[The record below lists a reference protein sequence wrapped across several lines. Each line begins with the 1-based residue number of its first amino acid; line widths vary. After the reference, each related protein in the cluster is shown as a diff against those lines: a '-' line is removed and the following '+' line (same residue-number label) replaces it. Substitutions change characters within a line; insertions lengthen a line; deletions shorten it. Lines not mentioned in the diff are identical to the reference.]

1 MKGQGKVK
9 GILVEGNDG
18 YEYLLG
24 FGPDNSPI
32 FSRRQADGT
41 FEPLDDVWRASK
53 VAITQIGHMGGL
65 IGSGMGSNTWLWG
78 CLSSGSCSVPSN
90 TELADVVL
98 LTQEDNRWVERIP
111 VASQESDRLTTG
123 FT

>member
-18 YEYLLG
+18 HEYLLG

-41 FEPLDDVWRASK
+41 FEPLEDVWRASK
-53 VAITQIGHMGGL
+53 VAITQIGQTGGL
-65 IGSGMGSNTWLWG
+65 IGPGMGSNTWLWG
-78 CLSSGSCSVPSN
+78 AFRIALAAFPPIPTWPTLSS
-90 TELADVVL
+90 
-98 LTQEDNRWVERIP
+98 
-111 VASQESDRLTTG
+111 
-123 FT
+123 

>member
-18 YEYLLG
+18 HEYLLG

-78 CLSSGSCSVPSN
+78 AFRAALAAFPPIPSWPTLSS
-90 TELADVVL
+90 
-98 LTQEDNRWVERIP
+98 
-111 VASQESDRLTTG
+111 
-123 FT
+123 